1 MFQLWYNPFFYIQ
14 EYSHFPV
21 VGLFGDFGKLCNIP
35 HKIYHSD
42 YMIVELRFS
51 YYLVLLFDKYTN
63 IICIS
68 SNCGDV
74 LRGRTD
80 KKFCSDQ
87 CRNNYNN
94 KLNRDSNNFVR
105 NVHGLLRKNRRILS
119 DLYSEGKVK
128 VHKDALFALGYN
140 FSFFTHMIET
150 SQGQKFHYCF
160 EFGYRETG
168 DDFLELNQNSQYIEY
183 Q

>member
-1 MFQLWYNPFFYIQ
+1 MVNLSHPLILYRLLSIYTRFAII
-14 EYSHFPV
+14 YSRLYSFENV
-21 VGLFGDFGKLCNIP
+21 FVYLYQNI
-35 HKIYHSD
+35 SA
-42 YMIVELRFS
+42 VEKKCL
-51 YYLVLLFDKYTN
+51 D
-63 IICIS
+63 
-68 SNCGDV
+68 CGDT

-119 DLYSEGKVK
+119 DLYAEGKVK
-128 VHKDALFALGYN
+128 VHKDALFAMGYN
-140 FSFFTHMIET
+140 FSFFTHIIET
-150 SQGQKFHYCF
+150 SQGHMFHYCF
-160 EFGYRETG
+160 EYGYRETG
-168 DDFLELNQNSQYIEY
+168 EDFLELRQNSQYIEY

>member
-1 MFQLWYNPFFYIQ
+1 
-14 EYSHFPV
+14 
-21 VGLFGDFGKLCNIP
+21 
-35 HKIYHSD
+35 
-42 YMIVELRFS
+42 VEKKCL
-51 YYLVLLFDKYTN
+51 D
-63 IICIS
+63 
-68 SNCGDV
+68 CGDT
-74 LRGRTD
+74 LKGRTD

-119 DLYSEGKVK
+119 DLFSEGRVK

-140 FSFFTHMIET
+140 FSFFTHIIET
-150 SQGQKFHYCF
+150 SQGRKFHYCF
-160 EFGYRETG
+160 EYGYCDVG
-168 DDFLELNQNSQYIEY
+168 DDFLELRQNVQYIEY

>member
-1 MFQLWYNPFFYIQ
+1 MFNFLSNLCTPHKLSRFVNIYTRFINIYNRLNPFENVFVFLYQ
-14 EYSHFPV
+14 EHRHH
-21 VGLFGDFGKLCNIP
+21 LNILYLY
-35 HKIYHSD
+35 KNISA
-42 YMIVELRFS
+42 VERKCL
-51 YYLVLLFDKYTN
+51 D
-63 IICIS
+63 
-68 SNCGDV
+68 CGET

-94 KLNRDSNNFVR
+94 RLNRDSNNFVR

-119 DLYSEGKVK
+119 DLYSEGKIR

-140 FSFFTHMIET
+140 FSFFTHVIET
-150 SQGQKFHYCF
+150 SQGFKYHYCF
-160 EFGYRETG
+160 EYGYRETG
-168 DDFLELNQNSQYIEY
+168 NDFLELKQNSQYIEY